1 MPFARAVTS
10 SLRHFVTGLCLAA
23 CAPLAAQT
31 AHAQAYPAK
40 PVRLVIPF
48 PPGGSTDL
56 VGRLI
61 GQQLTESLGQ
71 QVIIDNRGGA
81 GGNIGVEHVA
91 RSAPDGYT
99 LVLGH
104 IGTFGSGP
112 SLYSKLP
119 FDPIRDFAP
128 ISLVGGV
135 SNLAVVHP
143 SLPVRSIKELIAFA
157 RARPGQLNY
166 GSAGIGS
173 ASHLQ
178 VEFFKLLTKTD
189 IVQVPYKG
197 TGPMVTELVAGQT
210 QMTITG
216 VPGLLGQVKSGR
228 LRPIAAASER
238 RLAPF
243 PEIPTGIEAGLPGF
257 VVTTWYGPL
266 APAKTPAAIIARL
279 NGELQK
285 IVQRREILERFA
297 NEGIEPMSG
306 TPEQF
311 GAHIKSEIA
320 RWAKVIKA
328 AGIKPQ

>member
-1 MPFARAVTS
+1 LLFSFCCAIAAGAAV
-10 SLRHFVTGLCLAA
+10 
-23 CAPLAAQT
+23 AQP
-31 AHAQAYPAK
+31 YPVK

-61 GQQLTESLGQ
+61 GQQLTEATGQ

-81 GGNIGVEHVA
+81 GGNIGVELVA
-91 RSAPDGYT
+91 RAAPDGYT

-112 SLYSKLP
+112 SLYAKLP

-128 ISLVGGV
+128 IGLFGGV

-143 SLPVRSIKELIAFA
+143 SLPVKTIKELIVLA

-166 GSAGIGS
+166 GSAGVGS

-178 VEFFKLLTKTD
+178 VEYFKLLTKTD

-197 TGPMVTELVAGQT
+197 TGPMVTDLVAGQT
-210 QMTITG
+210 QLTITG
-216 VPGLLGQVKSGR
+216 VPGLLGQVKAGR

-238 RLAPF
+238 RLALF
-243 PEIPTGIEAGLPGF
+243 PDVPTAVEAGLPGF

-266 APAKTPAAIIARL
+266 APAKTPAAIITRL
-279 NGELQK
+279 NSELQK
-285 IVQRREILERFA
+285 MVQRREVLDRLA

-306 TPEQF
+306 TPEQY
-311 GAHIKSEIA
+311 GAHIKDEIA

>member
-1 MPFARAVTS
+1 MTKPDFCLPS
-10 SLRHFVTGLCLAA
+10 SAFLLCCVLAGTVS
-23 CAPLAAQT
+23 AQP
-31 AHAQAYPAK
+31 YPAK
-40 PVRLVIPF
+40 PIRLVIPF

-61 GQQLTESLGQ
+61 GQQLTEALGQ

-81 GGNIGVEHVA
+81 GGNIGVEYVA

-112 SLYSKLP
+112 SLYAKLP
-119 FDPIRDFAP
+119 YDPIRDFAP
-128 ISLVGGV
+128 IGLFGGV

-143 SLPVRSIKELIAFA
+143 SLPVHSIKALIAFA

-166 GSAGIGS
+166 GSAGVGS

-178 VEFFKLLTKTD
+178 VEFFKLITKTD

-216 VPGLLGQVKSGR
+216 IPGLLGQVKSGR
-228 LRPIAAASER
+228 LRPIAAASEK
-238 RLAPF
+238 RLPLF
-243 PEIPTGIEAGLPGF
+243 PEIPTAIEAGLPGF

-266 APAKTPAAIIARL
+266 APAKTPTAVITRL

-285 IVQRREILERFA
+285 MVQKREVLDRLA
-297 NEGIEPMSG
+297 NEGVEPMSG

-311 GAHIKSEIA
+311 AANIRSEIE
-320 RWAKVIKA
+320 RWANVIKA
-328 AGIKPQ
+328 AGIPPQ

>member
-1 MPFARAVTS
+1 VNIHSMKIQRWLAFSLFPFIF
-10 SLRHFVTGLCLAA
+10 SLGIGG
-23 CAPLAAQT
+23 

-40 PVRLVIPF
+40 VIRLVIPF

-61 GQQLTESLGQ
+61 GQQLTEAMGQ
-71 QVIIDNRGGA
+71 QVVIDNRGGA

-112 SLYSKLP
+112 SLYAKLP

-128 ISLVGGV
+128 IGLFGGV

-143 SLPVRSIKELIAFA
+143 SLPVKTIKELIALA
-157 RARPGQLNY
+157 RANPGQLNY
-166 GSAGIGS
+166 GSAGVGS

-178 VEFFKLLTKTD
+178 VEYFKLLTRTD
-189 IVQVPYKG
+189 ITQIPYKG

-210 QMTITG
+210 QLTITG
-216 VPGLLGQVKSGR
+216 IPGLLGQVRSGR

-238 RLAPF
+238 RLPLF
-243 PEIPTGIEAGLPGF
+243 PEIPTAIEAGVPGF

-266 APAKTPAAIIARL
+266 APAKTPPEIIARL

-285 IVQRREILERFA
+285 MLQRREVLDRLA
-297 NEGIEPMSG
+297 NEGIEPMGG
-306 TPEQF
+306 TPEQY
-311 GAHIKSEIA
+311 GAYIRSEIE

-328 AGIKPQ
+328 AGIQPL